1 MSSIMPSPTEPT
13 QQERFYS
20 LIQSVIIAAVG
31 ILAIWL
37 IGDLLMIVFAA
48 TLTAIILKGL
58 ASILRKYTR
67 LPYWVSLTIVIIV
80 IISAFLALMLT
91 SGPQIS
97 EQIIKLKHAITTQ
110 VGSLRDQLH
119 TNPLGSI
126 IMDYLPNSVG
136 GGGHPPSGGASL
148 GSRIAGSMT
157 GFITSVFGVVGTV
170 FVIFIAG
177 LYFAA
182 SPTLYGNGLLRLF
195 PSRQRP
201 QIRKLLLIGGH
212 TLWSWTAGQS
222 VVMLVVGS
230 CSFIGLSIIGIPL
243 ALALGVVAGLANF
256 IPYIGAII
264 GAVPAILIGLSQGR
278 QEAILVLVLYC
289 VIQFVEGNVI
299 SPLVQNHA
307 VRMPPGITI
316 LSQTVF
322 GTILGM
328 PGLILAS
335 PLTAAILAIMD
346 ASTPKLKDEEKLPP
360 LD

>member
-1 MSSIMPSPTEPT
+1 MPLNSSISTEPS
-13 QQERFYS
+13 QQDRFYS
-20 LIQSVIIAAVG
+20 LLQIVILFTVG
-31 ILAIWL
+31 TIAIWL
-37 IGDLLMIVFAA
+37 IGDLLMIIFAT

-58 ASILRKYTR
+58 ATIVRRYTR
-67 LPYWVSLTIVIIV
+67 LPYWMALTVVVIVIMTT
-80 IISAFLALMLT
+80 FTALIWT

-97 EQIIKLKHAITTQ
+97 EQIIKLKHAIGTQ
-110 VGSLRDQLH
+110 VVTLREQLN
-119 TNPLGSI
+119 TIPLGNI
-126 IMDYLPNSVG
+126 ILDYLPNSVG
-136 GGGHPPSGGASL
+136 GGQSGTHAL

-157 GFITSVFGVVGTV
+157 GFVTSVFGVIGTI

-182 SPTLYGNGLLRLF
+182 SPNLYGNGLLRLF
-195 PSRQRP
+195 PSQQRP
-201 QIRKLLLIGGH
+201 KIRKILLVTGH

-222 VVMLVVGS
+222 LDMLVVGL
-230 CSFIGLSIIGIPL
+230 CSFIGLSIINIPL
-243 ALALGVVAGLANF
+243 ALALGVIAGLANF

-264 GAVPAILIGLSQGR
+264 GAIPAVLIAFSQGT
-278 QEAILVLVLYC
+278 QGGILVIILYC
-289 VIQFVEGNVI
+289 VIQFLEGNVL
-299 SPLVQNHA
+299 SPLIQNHA

-346 ASTPKLKDEEKLPP
+346 ASTPQLKPEEKLPP
-360 LD
+360 VE

>member
-1 MSSIMPSPTEPT
+1 MLPITPTPTEPT
-13 QQERFYS
+13 QQERFFS
-20 LIQSVIIAAVG
+20 LIQNVVIAAVA

-48 TLTAIILKGL
+48 TLMAIILKGL
-58 ASILRKYTR
+58 ATILRKYTR
-67 LPYWVSLTIVIIV
+67 VPYWVALTIVIIA
-80 IISAFLALMLT
+80 IISAFVALMLT

-97 EQIIKLKHAITTQ
+97 EQIVKLRHAITTQ

-119 TNPLGSI
+119 TSPLGNMV
-126 IMDYLPNSVG
+126 MDYLPNSVG
-136 GGGHPPSGGASL
+136 GHRPSGASL
-148 GSRIAGSMT
+148 SSRIAGSMT
-157 GFITSVFGVVGTV
+157 GFITSVFGVIGTI

-195 PSRQRP
+195 PRQQRP
-201 QIRKLLLIGGH
+201 KMRKLLLIGGH

-222 VVMLVVGS
+222 IVMLVVGT
-230 CSFIGLSIIGIPL
+230 CSFIGLSIIGVPL
-243 ALALGVVAGLANF
+243 ALALGVIAGLANF

-264 GAVPAILIGLSQGR
+264 GAVPAVLIGLSQGR
-278 QEAILVLVLYC
+278 QEAVLVLVLYC
-289 VIQFVEGNVI
+289 VIQFLEGNFI

>member
-1 MSSIMPSPTEPT
+1 MTSSTPSPSEPT

-20 LIQSVIIAAVG
+20 LVQTIVIATLG

-48 TLTAIILKGL
+48 TLTAIVLKGL
-58 ASILRKYTR
+58 ATILRKHTG
-67 LPYWVSLTIVIIV
+67 LPYWIALTLVV
-80 IISAFLALMLT
+80 VFIISAFIALTLT
-91 SGPQIS
+91 SGPQIG

-110 VGSLRDQLH
+110 IGSLRSQLH
-119 TNPLGSI
+119 TNPLGS
-126 IMDYLPNSVG
+126 MLTDYLPNSVG
-136 GGGHPPSGGASL
+136 GGHNPSGPSL
-148 GSRIAGSMT
+148 SSRIAGSMT
-157 GFITSVFGVVGTV
+157 GFITSIFGVLGTV
-170 FVIFIAG
+170 FVVFIAG

-195 PSRQRP
+195 PRQQRP
-201 QIRKLLLIGGH
+201 KIRKLLIIGGH

-222 VVMLVVGS
+222 IVMLVVGT
-230 CSFIGLSIIGIPL
+230 CSFIGLSIIGVPL

-256 IPYIGAII
+256 IPYIGTII
-264 GAVPAILIGLSQGR
+264 GAAPAILIGLSQGR
-278 QEAILVLVLYC
+278 QEAILVLILYC
-289 VIQFVEGNVI
+289 NIQFLEGNVI
-299 SPLVQNHA
+299 SPLVQKHA

-346 ASTPKLKDEEKLPP
+346 ATTPKLKEEEKLPP

>member
-1 MSSIMPSPTEPT
+1 MSSNLAPIPEPS

-20 LIQSVIIAAVG
+20 IAQMVMIASIG

-58 ASILRKYTR
+58 ATILRRYTHI
-67 LPYWVSLTIVIIV
+67 PYWIALSIVITF
-80 IISAFLALMLT
+80 IITAFIALTLT

-97 EQIIKLKHAITTQ
+97 EQIIKLKHAIATQ
-110 VGSLRDQLH
+110 VGSLREQLH
-119 TNPLGSI
+119 TSPLGNI

-136 GGGHPPSGGASL
+136 GNKEGSNHSL

-157 GFITSVFGVVGTV
+157 GFITSVFGVMGTI

-201 QIRKLLLIGGH
+201 RIRKLLIVGGH

-222 VVMLVVGS
+222 IVMLVVGS

-278 QEAILVLVLYC
+278 QEAILVLILYC
-289 VIQFVEGNVI
+289 VIQFLEGNVI

-307 VRMPPGITI
+307 VRMPPGVTI

-346 ASTPKLKDEEKLPP
+346 ASTPQLKDEEKMPP

>member
-1 MSSIMPSPTEPT
+1 MTIPAPPPSEPT

-20 LIQSVIIAAVG
+20 LIQTIVVATLG

-58 ASILRKYTR
+58 ATILRKHTG
-67 LPYWVSLTIVIIV
+67 LPYWIALTLIVIIIV
-80 IISAFLALMLT
+80 AAFIALTIT

-97 EQIIKLKHAITTQ
+97 EQIVKLKHAITTQ
-110 VGSLRDQLH
+110 VGSLRSQLH
-119 TNPLGSI
+119 TNPIGSMI
-126 IMDYLPNSVG
+126 TDYLPNSVG
-136 GGGHPPSGGASL
+136 GHSPSSTSL
-148 GSRIAGSMT
+148 SSRLAGSMT
-157 GFITSVFGVVGTV
+157 GFITSLFGVLGTI
-170 FVIFIAG
+170 FVVFIAG

-195 PSRQRP
+195 PRQQRP
-201 QIRKLLLIGGH
+201 KIRKLLIIGGH

-222 VVMLVVGS
+222 IVMLVVGT
-230 CSFIGLSIIGIPL
+230 CSFIGLSIIGVPL
-243 ALALGVVAGLANF
+243 ALALGVIAGLANF
-256 IPYIGAII
+256 IPYIGTII
-264 GAVPAILIGLSQGR
+264 GAAPAILIGLSQGR
-278 QEAILVLVLYC
+278 QEAILVLILYC
-289 VIQFVEGNVI
+289 TIQFLEGNVI
-299 SPLVQNHA
+299 SPLVQKHA

-346 ASTPKLKDEEKLPP
+346 ASTPQLKDEEKLPP